1 MSRSLKKS
9 FFLDNSLR
17 KLLKKNNT
25 IQDPSKKFTLEK
37 STFVWSR
44 RSIIVP
50 EFLGQNFHVHNG
62 KGFIKI
68 KKISENMIGHK
79 FGEFAPTRKKGA
91 HKKKK

>member
-17 KLLKKNNT
+17 RLLHQAFEST
-25 IQDPSKKFTLEK
+25 SKTFT
-37 STFVWSR
+37 VWSR

-50 EFLGQNFHVHNG
+50 EFLGHSFRVYNG
-62 KGFIKI
+62 KDFVHI

-79 FGEFAPTRKKGA
+79 FGEFAPTRRKGA